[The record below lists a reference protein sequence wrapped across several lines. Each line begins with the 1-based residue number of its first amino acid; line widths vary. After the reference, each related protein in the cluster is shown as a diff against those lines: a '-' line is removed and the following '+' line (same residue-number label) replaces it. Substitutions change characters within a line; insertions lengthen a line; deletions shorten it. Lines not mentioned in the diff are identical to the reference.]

1 MLTILAKHNGDTA
14 FLPHEVEILVAAFDG
29 CWERL
34 LGSGVQY
41 GSDRAMQA
49 ARERLGKG
57 IIESAKHGERDPVRL
72 CQDAMLYMA
81 QSDRRPSE
89 TSR

>member
-1 MLTILAKHNGDTA
+1 MLNILAKHDVDTA
-14 FLPHEVEILVAAFDG
+14 FQPHEIEILVAAFDG

-34 LGSGVQY
+34 LNSGVRY
-41 GSDRAMQA
+41 GSDQAMQA

-72 CQDAMLYMA
+72 CQDAMLHLA
-81 QSDRRPSE
+81 QSDRRSPE
-89 TSR
+89 TSG